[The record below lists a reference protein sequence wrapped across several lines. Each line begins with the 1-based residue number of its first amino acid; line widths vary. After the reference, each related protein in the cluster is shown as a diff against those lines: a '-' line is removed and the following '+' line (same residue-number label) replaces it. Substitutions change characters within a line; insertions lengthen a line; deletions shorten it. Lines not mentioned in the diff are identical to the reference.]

1 VYTLTYLGI
10 GSIQP
15 RPYVEYI
22 QIFIFANQLQ
32 LDREY
37 FLKIFFFFSKR
48 TENFKSN
55 LPANRESDH

>member
-1 VYTLTYLGI
+1 LGI

-37 FLKIFFFFSKR
+37 FLTR
-48 TENFKSN
+48 TAWAVFKYCGTTTV
-55 LPANRESDH
+55 